1 MQDNEEL
8 KMNNFHFDE
17 YFDGYF
23 DEETDY
29 CCICINTKREIFI
42 KLKCCNQSIHESC
55 IIEFITSINNDLYNC
70 PVCRNKLNIQ
80 VSFGKLIDYI
90 NEKSDLIS
98 IDKIQSIISHLYKDI
113 QIKDLFNINDSAEI
127 EHLKKT
133 VTELTIKN
141 NRFRLIIIIL
151 SLPVIIIICAIIF
164 PRLNN

>member
-1 MQDNEEL
+1 MQDNEDLE
-8 KMNNFHFDE
+8 MNNFHFDE
-17 YFDGYF
+17 YS

-29 CCICINTKREIFI
+29 CCICINTKRENFI
-42 KLKCCNQSIHESC
+42 TLKCCNQSIHESC

-70 PVCRNKLNIQ
+70 PVCRNRLNIQ

-90 NEKSDLIS
+90 NEKSELIS
-98 IDKIQSIISHLYKDI
+98 INKIQSIISHLYKDI

-141 NRFRLIIIIL
+141 NRLIIIIL
-151 SLPVIIIICAIIF
+151 SLPVIIIFCAIIF
-164 PRLNN
+164 HRLNN